1 MATAVEIRGLHK
13 RFGGLEVLKGI
24 DLDVMQGEA
33 VVLLGS
39 SGSGKSTLLRC
50 INFMEEPN
58 EGQIRINGDLIG
70 TERGGR
76 MTYREAEL
84 CKLRSRVGMVFQH
97 FNLFPHKTVLENV
110 MEGQVIVLR
119 RSAAEARERAVAQL
133 TRVGL
138 AEKAPEYPARLSGG
152 QKQRVAIARALAMD
166 PEVMLFDEV
175 TSALDP
181 ELVGEVLKTMRQ
193 LADEGMT
200 MVCVT
205 HEIGFAY
212 HVANKVC
219 FLHEG
224 QILEQGT
231 PHDLLK
237 MPKTDRVR
245 DFLDGHS
252 LFKLPD

>member
-1 MATAVEIRGLHK
+1 MQPAVEIRNLHK
-13 RFGGLEVLKGI
+13 SFKQLHVLRGI
-24 DLDVMQGEA
+24 DLDVQQGEA

-58 EGQIRINGDLIG
+58 EGQIKINGDLIG
-70 TERGGR
+70 TERSGR
-76 MTYREAEL
+76 MVYRESEL
-84 CKLRSRVGMVFQH
+84 CKLRTRVGMVFQH

-110 MEGQVIVLR
+110 MEGQLVVLG
-119 RSAAEARERAVAQL
+119 RSKAEAREKAILQL
-133 TRVGL
+133 ARVGL

-193 LADEGMT
+193 LAEEGMT

-219 FLHEG
+219 FLNEG
-224 QILEQGT
+224 KILEQG
-231 PHDLLK
+231 PPQQVLK
-237 MPKTDRVR
+237 NPKTDRVR
-245 DFLDGHS
+245 EFLEGHS
-252 LFKLPD
+252 LFKLP

>member
-1 MATAVEIRGLHK
+1 MQPAVEIRNLHK
-13 RFGGLEVLKGI
+13 SFKQLHVLRGI
-24 DLDVMQGEA
+24 DLDVQQGEA

-58 EGQIRINGDLIG
+58 EGQIKINGDLIG
-70 TERGGR
+70 TERSGR
-76 MTYREAEL
+76 MVYRESEL
-84 CKLRSRVGMVFQH
+84 CKLRTRVGMVFQH

-110 MEGQVIVLR
+110 MEGQLVVLG
-119 RSAAEARERAVAQL
+119 RSKAEASEKAMLQL
-133 TRVGL
+133 ARVGL

-193 LADEGMT
+193 LAEEGMT

-219 FLHEG
+219 FLNEG
-224 QILEQGT
+224 KILEQG
-231 PHDLLK
+231 PPQEVLK
-237 MPKTDRVR
+237 NPKTDRVR
-245 DFLDGHS
+245 EFLEGHS
-252 LFKLPD
+252 LFKLP